1 MYFHFGE
8 PISTR
13 DFLEP
18 VLDRTKHSFGPL
30 HLHEI
35 NEEEKKVVPYLAYE
49 IVRRQQLNSVLSYF
63 NLIALILNNNVT
75 RGQVKISRPELIE
88 DLSVLRTAL
97 TSWGATIFEQ
107 DLNDVVQE
115 CLVVHQNLVQS
126 SNDGSIELVTT
137 KIDVGR
143 LDPSKL
149 KAHALS
155 ADTISYS
162 VPFVML
168 QIYANPVLHYLVDG
182 AIITVVLKSLGIM
195 DKG

>member
-35 NEEEKKVVPYLAYE
+35 NEEEKQVVPYLAYE

-75 RGQVKISRPELIE
+75 RGQVKISRAELIK

-97 TSWGATIFEQ
+97 ISWGATIFEQ

-137 KIDVGR
+137 KIEVGR

-155 ADTISYS
+155 AETISYS

-182 AIITVVLKSLGIM
+182 AIITVVLKSLGKM
-195 DKG
+195 NKG

>member
-75 RGQVKISRPELIE
+75 RGQVKISRAELIK

-107 DLNDVVQE
+107 DLNDVVKE

-137 KIDVGR
+137 KIEVGR

-155 ADTISYS
+155 AETISYS

-182 AIITVVLKSLGIM
+182 AIITVVLKSLGKM
-195 DKG
+195 NKG

>member
-1 MYFHFGE
+1 M
-8 PISTR
+8 
-13 DFLEP
+13 
-18 VLDRTKHSFGPL
+18 DRTKHSFGPL

-35 NEEEKKVVPYLAYE
+35 NEEEKQVVPYLAYE

-75 RGQVKISRPELIE
+75 RGQVKISRAELIK

-97 TSWGATIFEQ
+97 ISWGATIFEQ

-115 CLVVHQNLVQS
+115 CLVVHQNLVQP

-137 KIDVGR
+137 KIEVGR

-155 ADTISYS
+155 AETISYS

-182 AIITVVLKSLGIM
+182 AIITVVLKSLGKM
-195 DKG
+195 NKG

>member
-88 DLSVLRTAL
+88 DLSVLKTAL